1 MIPFPFLEQE
11 GLLKVSYNA
20 PKHAGRFTHIL
31 LHVMF
36 FKLSIS
42 SKYCNTFQCLIKMK
56 HNEHKKL
63 PPTPSPSS
71 SPRING
77 AENRHT
83 MKIKPDVKA
92 VIRKQISSSWKI
104 ETSKNEKEITKKD
117 L

>member
-1 MIPFPFLEQE
+1 M
-11 GLLKVSYNA
+11 
-20 PKHAGRFTHIL
+20 
-31 LHVMF
+31 
-36 FKLSIS
+36 
-42 SKYCNTFQCLIKMK
+42 KMK